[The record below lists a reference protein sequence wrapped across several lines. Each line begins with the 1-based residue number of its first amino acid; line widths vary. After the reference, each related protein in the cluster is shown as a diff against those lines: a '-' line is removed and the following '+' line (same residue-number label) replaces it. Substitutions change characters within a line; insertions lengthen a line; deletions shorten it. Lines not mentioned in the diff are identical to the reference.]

1 MFVVFERDADP
12 CIIGVYNTREE
23 GAAARL
29 KVAEGWADEV
39 LQTGDPQDVF
49 GRDYWEEN
57 DRRYLINDAL
67 RTLEIEEVK

>member
-1 MFVVFERDADP
+1 MFVVFERDAEP
-12 CIIGVYNTREE
+12 CIIGVYNSREE
-23 GAAARL
+23 CATARL

-49 GRDYWEEN
+49 GRDYWEED

-67 RTLEIEEVK
+67 LTIEIEEVK